1 MHNPQICPL
10 ERPQPTDIVS
20 PLCPQTWC
28 MQITSQIEPFKAWE
42 GEGGTTCLHLAARR
56 GDQEIA
62 LTLLKAGADVDAPN
76 DAGCTALH
84 EAASRGAC
92 LVPPIFTD
100 TWIDDVWLRVQCLVS
115 CSAQS
120 AVSFVSS
127 VSSDMR
133 SCW

>member
-1 MHNPQICPL
+1 
-10 ERPQPTDIVS
+10 
-20 PLCPQTWC
+20 
-28 MQITSQIEPFKAWE
+28 MQITSQIEPFKGWE

-92 LVPPIFTD
+92 FVP
-100 TWIDDVWLRVQCLVS
+100 L
-115 CSAQS
+115 
-120 AVSFVSS
+120 SS
-127 VSSDMR
+127 LILGLMMSGCAFSV
-133 SCW
+133 